1 MGAVPPNPS
10 KVVPCRA
17 VFLLCQGARR
27 DKGFRR
33 SLRRLDL
40 FSSPP
45 VRSSPSAKPPL
56 RYASPLRSPSLGA
69 LLNKRKAPCQS
80 ILLCF
85 CCAARLGSGSVV
97 ASFFVG
103 WCSLCCFS
111 GFLLLFFG
119 RLGRCFSLG
128 CSSAVGSALLS
139 RRSAVGLALSPSRFC
154 RLCLACGGRFSPGS
168 VGSCSFG
175 FLVRRLSCRRVALGS
190 FRCRR
195 RRRSSLCAVGGR
207 RGGSACLPRLFPAG
221 CGWSAPVPSFLPSS
235 VVAPVFCCSRGSVFR
250 AFVAAAAG
258 FRCFRRLS
266 AARQRSKPYERR
278 YKNDKQKLL

>member
-1 MGAVPPNPS
+1 MGAVPPNPT

-27 DKGFRR
+27 DKGLRR
-33 SLRRLDL
+33 SRRRLDL

-45 VRSSPSAKPPL
+45 VRSSSAAKPPL

-80 ILLCF
+80 ICSVF
-85 CCAARLGSGSVV
+85 VVRRGSVPV
-97 ASFFVG
+97 RSLLAFFVG
-103 WCSLCCFS
+103 RCFLCCFS

-119 RLGRCFSLG
+119 RLGRCFSVG
-128 CSSAVGSALLS
+128 CSSAAGSALLS
-139 RRSAVGLALSPSRFC
+139 RRSAVGLALSPSRLC
-154 RLCLACGGRFSPGS
+154 RLCSACGGRFSPGS

-175 FLVRRLSCRRVALGS
+175 FLVRRLSCRRAALGS

-278 YKNDKQKLL
+278 YKK

>member
-1 MGAVPPNPS
+1 MGAVPPNPT

-27 DKGFRR
+27 DKGLRR
-33 SLRRLDL
+33 SRRRLDL

-45 VRSSPSAKPPL
+45 VRSSSAAKPPL

-80 ILLCF
+80 ICSVF
-85 CCAARLGSGSVV
+85 VVRRGSVPV
-97 ASFFVG
+97 R
-103 WCSLCCFS
+103 SL
-111 GFLLLFFG
+111 LA
-119 RLGRCFSLG
+119 FSLG
-128 CSSAVGSALLS
+128 GVSCVVFPVFFFCFSVGLVAVSRLAVRRRLALRCFRGVRLLAWRCRRRGSAGFVRLVVVGFRRAPSAPVRSVSSSGGCRVAAWLS
-139 RRSAVGLALSPSRFC
+139 
-154 RLCLACGGRFSPGS
+154 
-168 VGSCSFG
+168 
-175 FLVRRLSCRRVALGS
+175 ALGS

-221 CGWSAPVPSFLPSS
+221 CGWSAPVPFFLPSS
-235 VVAPVFCCSRGSVFR
+235 VVAPAFCCSRGSVFR

-278 YKNDKQKLL
+278 YKK

>member
-1 MGAVPPNPS
+1 MGAVPPNPT

-27 DKGFRR
+27 DKGLRR

-45 VRSSPSAKPPL
+45 VRSSSAAKPPL

-139 RRSAVGLALSPSRFC
+139 RRSAVGLALLPSRLC
-154 RLCLACGGRFSPGS
+154 RLCSACGGRSSPGS

-207 RGGSACLPRLFPAG
+207 RVGCAFRRRRSRVG

-235 VVAPVFCCSRGSVFR
+235 VVAPVFCCSRGFVFR

-266 AARQRSKPYERR
+266 AARQRSKLYERR
-278 YKNDKQKLL
+278 SRK